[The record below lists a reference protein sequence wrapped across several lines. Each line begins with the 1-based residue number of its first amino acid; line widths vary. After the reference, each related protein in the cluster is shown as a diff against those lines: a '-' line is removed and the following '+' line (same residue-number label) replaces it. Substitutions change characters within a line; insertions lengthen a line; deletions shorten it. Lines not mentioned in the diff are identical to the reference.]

1 MDGYRIR
8 KPTGPRDR
16 KAAAA
21 ARQCSSCRQLW
32 AMCECR
38 RLRQRKRSLSSSTSA
53 SPMSHSSP
61 GTTGSKITTPGDLN
75 TTPGALEPLPHEIT
89 TAFFAF
95 VGDSPSPLTD
105 VFSLSFLR
113 TYLDTSIPVRAVV
126 MTIGKILLEFQKG
139 GDLSKKQAAAA
150 AVAASDRHKLNGF
163 LDILT
168 SPECHDQHLTL
179 VFGILFAYMEAMVA
193 RSWLLFQ
200 AVLRKLSDKIQDQL
214 KKERRGPHLYFDRGL
229 LINYSLMAGYH
240 ALISFEDTYLVD
252 VDLYDPSPFA
262 DIDSATSNIRA
273 NAAILHHYCKYVA
286 NFTRLHHRATK
297 WVRQARQIIA
307 DRQNESEAT
316 EDELKE
322 ALASY
327 GLLKSGKEVVESS
340 GRVIDVMEMFRGRDD
355 ASDDVE
361 GNDFGCM
368 REAFYHF
375 ALMGLTRT
383 FWDPTWKLIDEDLPH
398 MHDMPDLE
406 AHGVFVL
413 ERLEQRVPM
422 LGLESWC
429 YLVILMGVAM
439 EVRQVE
445 YQKRV
450 EAVVSDIAGK
460 GFACAESMLG
470 DMRLLWGM
478 DYAAQHDSS
487 IGPTC

>member
-1 MDGYRIR
+1 
-8 KPTGPRDR
+8 
-16 KAAAA
+16 
-21 ARQCSSCRQLW
+21 
-32 AMCECR
+32 
-38 RLRQRKRSLSSSTSA
+38 
-53 SPMSHSSP
+53 
-61 GTTGSKITTPGDLN
+61 
-75 TTPGALEPLPHEIT
+75 
-89 TAFFAF
+89 
-95 VGDSPSPLTD
+95 
-105 VFSLSFLR
+105 
-113 TYLDTSIPVRAVV
+113 
-126 MTIGKILLEFQKG
+126 
-139 GDLSKKQAAAA
+139 
-150 AVAASDRHKLNGF
+150 
-163 LDILT
+163 
-168 SPECHDQHLTL
+168 
-179 VFGILFAYMEAMVA
+179 
-193 RSWLLFQ
+193 
-200 AVLRKLSDKIQDQL
+200 
-214 KKERRGPHLYFDRGL
+214 
-229 LINYSLMAGYH
+229 MAGYH
-240 ALISFEDTYLVD
+240 AMISFEDTYLVD

-273 NAAILHHYCKYVA
+273 NAAILHHYCKYVV
-286 NFTRLHHRATK
+286 NFARLHHRATK

-307 DRQNESEAT
+307 DRQTESEAT

-368 REAFYHF
+368 REVFYHF

-413 ERLEQRVPM
+413 ERLEQRVPV

-450 EAVVSDIAGK
+450 EVVVSDIAGK

>member
-1 MDGYRIR
+1 MAMDGYRIR

-21 ARQCSSCRQLW
+21 ARRCPSCRQLW

-61 GTTGSKITTPGDLN
+61 GTVGSKITTPGDLN
-75 TTPGALEPLPHEIT
+75 TTPGTLEPLPHEIT

-113 TYLDTSIPVRAVV
+113 TYLETSIPVRAVV
-126 MTIGKILLEFQKG
+126 TAIGKILLEFQKG
-139 GDLSKKQAAAA
+139 GDLSKRHAAAA
-150 AVAASDRHKLNGF
+150 AVAASDRHKLNDF

-179 VFGILFAYMEAMVA
+179 VFGILLAYMEAMVA

-200 AVLRKLSDKIQDQL
+200 SVLRKLTGKIQDQL
-214 KKERRGPHLYFDRGL
+214 KKERRGPNLYFDRGL
-229 LINYSLMAGYH
+229 LISYSLMAGYH
-240 ALISFEDTYLVD
+240 AMISFEDTYLVD

-273 NAAILHHYCKYVA
+273 NAAILHHYCKYVVSFA
-286 NFTRLHHRATK
+286 RLHHRATK

-327 GLLKSGKEVVESS
+327 GLLKSGKEVVENS

-355 ASDDVE
+355 ASEDVD

-368 REAFYHF
+368 REVFYHF

-406 AHGVFVL
+406 AHGVFCL

-422 LGLESWC
+422 LGLES
-429 YLVILMGVAM
+429 
-439 EVRQVE
+439 
-445 YQKRV
+445 
-450 EAVVSDIAGK
+450 
-460 GFACAESMLG
+460 
-470 DMRLLWGM
+470 
-478 DYAAQHDSS
+478 
-487 IGPTC
+487 